1 MFDTN
6 FQKMMFSGESADY
19 QSCKSLCTGVCSNS
33 WRCEAC
39 DSGQADGDSRTDTGC
54 SSEEIQ
60 PRLDPKAITQHAVKR
75 SFSAYAENTGQEVL
89 HFRDS
94 GVDGDF

>member
-1 MFDTN
+1 MQTAKAVN
-6 FQKMMFSGESADY
+6 
-19 QSCKSLCTGVCSNS
+19 LCAQVYAVILGDV
-33 WRCEAC
+33 RREAC
-39 DSGQADGDSRTDTGC
+39 DSGHADGDSRTDTGC

-60 PRLDPKAITQHAVKR
+60 PRLEPKAITQHAVKR
-75 SFSAYAENTGQEVL
+75 SLSTHTEKTGQEVL

>member
-1 MFDTN
+1 M
-6 FQKMMFSGESADY
+6 
-19 QSCKSLCTGVCSNS
+19 CSNS

-39 DSGQADGDSRTDTGC
+39 DSRQADGDSRTDIGH
-54 SSEEIQ
+54 SSEELQ

-75 SFSAYAENTGQEVL
+75 SLSTHAENTGQEVL

>member
-1 MFDTN
+1 M
-6 FQKMMFSGESADY
+6 
-19 QSCKSLCTGVCSNS
+19 CSNS

-60 PRLDPKAITQHAVKR
+60 PWLEPKAITQHAVKQ
-75 SFSAYAENTGQEVL
+75 SLSTHTEKTVQEVL